1 MKRILLSSI
10 AILGISG
17 AALAADLPART
28 MAPAFEPSP
37 FAGAPIFTW
46 TGFYGGVNAGYAW
59 AGARANSFTIPMG
72 TFDNGATTGGT
83 VTYDGK
89 DNRGGFTGGG
99 QLGYNYQFGQ
109 FVVGVETDV
118 QYVGL
123 KRSNATALV
132 PAGFPASYTA
142 PPIGG
147 GVDWFGTL
155 RGRAGYAF
163 DRALVYGT
171 GGLAYGNASDNR
183 VFPFGKGNDT
193 RIGWVAGAG
202 VDYAVTNNVI
212 VGLEGLYVDLQ
223 RSGRTGN
230 GGSYVNAGGTR
241 VPVTVDRK
249 DNSNQFGVVRARM
262 NYKF

>member
-10 AILGISG
+10 TILGISG
-17 AALAADLPART
+17 AAFAADLPART
-28 MAPAFEPSP
+28 MAPAFDPAP
-37 FAGAPIFTW
+37 FAGVPIFTW

-59 AGARANSFTIPMG
+59 AGARANSFSVPAG
-72 TFDNGATTGGT
+72 TFAPNPAGGT
-83 VTYDGK
+83 VTYDTKG
-89 DNRGGFTGGG
+89 NRGGFTGGG

-123 KRSNATALV
+123 KRSNATPLV
-132 PAGFPASYTA
+132 PVGFPASYTA

-193 RIGWVAGAG
+193 RLGWTAGAG

-230 GGSYVNAGGTR
+230 GGSFVNAGGTR

>member
-1 MKRILLSSI
+1 MMRILLASA

-17 AALAADLPART
+17 AAIAADLPART
-28 MAPAFEPSP
+28 MAPSFEPTP
-37 FAGAPIFTW
+37 FAAAPIFTW

-59 AGARANSFTIPMG
+59 AGGRANSFDVPPG
-72 TFDNGATTGGT
+72 TFSTAPAASGT
-83 VTYDGK
+83 VSYDTRGS
-89 DNRGGFTGGG
+89 RGGFTGGG

-123 KRSNATALV
+123 KRSNAAARV
-132 PAGFPASYTA
+132 PAGFPASYAA

-147 GVDWFGTL
+147 GVDWFGTV

-163 DRALVYGT
+163 DRALIYGT
-171 GGLAYGNASDNR
+171 GGLAYGNAGDSR
-183 VFPFGKGNDT
+183 VFPFGKRNDT
-193 RIGWVAGAG
+193 RLGWTAGAG
-202 VDYAVTNNVI
+202 VDYAVTDHVV
-212 VGLEGLYVDLQ
+212 VGLEGLYVNLQ

-230 GGSYVNAGGTR
+230 GGSYVDAGGAT

-249 DNSNQFGVVRARM
+249 DNSNQFGVLRARI
-262 NYKF
+262 NYRF